1 MISWVFFCFS
11 EKESTANNH
20 STRSTLPCVVG
31 VCVDCPVKDWE
42 FEVIKIFQNT
52 PHLWGINLFGFVR
65 LLTEQ
70 LKWPVYII
78 S

>member
-1 MISWVFFCFS
+1 MISWVCFCFS

-42 FEVIKIFQNT
+42 FEVIKVPNSVAEYRVLFIFLQK
-52 PHLWGINLFGFVR
+52 
-65 LLTEQ
+65 TEQ
-70 LKWPVYII
+70 QTFHPNTF
-78 S
+78 